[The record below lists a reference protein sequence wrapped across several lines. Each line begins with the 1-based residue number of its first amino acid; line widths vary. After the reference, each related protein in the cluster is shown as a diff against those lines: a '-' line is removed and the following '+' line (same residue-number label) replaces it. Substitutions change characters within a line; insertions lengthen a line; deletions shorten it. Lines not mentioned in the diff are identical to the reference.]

1 MRRRTIA
8 GSTLLVIL
16 VLFFTGAVALAAGRN
31 FGTHLNGG
39 NEVPVRLT
47 NAQGEARFKLAEDGQ
62 SLHYKLNIAN
72 IENVF
77 MAHLHL
83 GAAGTAGPIVV
94 WLYPSRP
101 PAQPLPGRTQGT
113 LAEGDITAADLI
125 GPLAG
130 KPLSA
135 LLDAIETGSVYVNV
149 HTNDLVDPL
158 NTGPGDFLSGEI
170 RGQLQHD
177 H

>member
-8 GSTLLVIL
+8 ASVLLVIL
-16 VLFFTGAVALAAGRN
+16 IFLTAAVALAASRN
-31 FGTHLNGG
+31 FGTHLNGA
-39 NEVPVRLT
+39 NEVPVRAT

-83 GAAGTAGPIVV
+83 GPAGTAGPIVV

-101 PAQPLPGRTQGT
+101 PAQPLPGRTQGI
-113 LAEGDITAADLI
+113 LAEGEITAADLI

-130 KPLSA
+130 QPLSA
-135 LLDAIETGSVYVNV
+135 LLAAIEAGTVYVNV
-149 HTNDLVDPL
+149 HTNDFVDPA
-158 NTGPGDFLSGEI
+158 NTGPGDFPAGEI

>member
-8 GSTLLVIL
+8 ASVLLVIL
-16 VLFFTGAVALAAGRN
+16 IFLTAAVALAASRN
-31 FGTHLNGG
+31 FGTHLTGA
-39 NEVPVRLT
+39 NEVPVPLAT
-47 NAQGEARFKLAEDGQ
+47 NAQGEARFKLSEDGQ

-83 GAAGTAGPIVV
+83 GSAGTAGPIVV

-113 LAEGDITAADLI
+113 LAEGDITAANLT

-130 KPLSA
+130 QPLSA
-135 LLDAIETGSVYVNV
+135 LLAAIEAGNVYVNV
-149 HTNDLVDPL
+149 HTNDFVDPP
-158 NTGPGDFLSGEI
+158 NTGPGDFPAGEI

>member
-1 MRRRTIA
+1 MSRRTIA
-8 GSTLLVIL
+8 ASVLLVIL
-16 VLFFTGAVALAAGRN
+16 ILLTSAVALAASRN

-83 GAAGTAGPIVV
+83 GPAGTTGPIVV

-113 LAEGDITAADLI
+113 LAEGDITAADLT

-130 KPLSA
+130 QPFGA
-135 LLDAIETGSVYVNV
+135 LLNAIEAGNVYVNV
-149 HTNDLVDPL
+149 HTNDFVDPP
-158 NTGPGDFLSGEI
+158 NTGPGDFPGGEI

>member
-1 MRRRTIA
+1 MRRRAIA
-8 GSTLLVIL
+8 ASAILVIL
-16 VLFFTGAVALAAGRN
+16 VFFSAAVALAAGRN

-83 GAAGTAGPIVV
+83 GPAGTAGPIVV

-113 LAEGDITAADLI
+113 LAEGEITAADLT

-130 KPLSA
+130 QPFSA
-135 LLDAIETGSVYVNV
+135 LLNAIEAGNVYVNV
-149 HTNDLVDPL
+149 HTNDFVDPP
-158 NTGPGDFLSGEI
+158 NTGPGDFPGGEI

>member
-1 MRRRTIA
+1 M
-8 GSTLLVIL
+8 
-16 VLFFTGAVALAAGRN
+16 AASRN
-31 FGTHLNGG
+31 FGTHLNGAG
-39 NEVPVRLT
+39 EVPVRLT

-83 GAAGTAGPIVV
+83 GPASGTGPIVV
-94 WLYPSRP
+94 WLYPSQP

-113 LAEGDITAADLI
+113 LAEGDITAANLV

-130 KPLSA
+130 QPLSA
-135 LLDAIETGSVYVNV
+135 LLAAIAAGNVYVNV
-149 HTNDLVDPL
+149 HTNDFVDPP
-158 NTGPGDFLSGEI
+158 NSGPGDFPGGEI